1 MLDGEYYSSNFS
13 DDGPD
18 GESRLLLSE
27 ELLVALKAIER
38 EISQFMHSTSDH
50 GADPAAAHAD
60 DQADS

>member
-1 MLDGEYYSSNFS
+1 MLDGECYSSNFS

-38 EISQFMHSTSDH
+38 EISQFMLQHGGTDGPTLPRLTLTTSR
-50 GADPAAAHAD
+50 
-60 DQADS
+60 